1 MMIGYTMVGVKD
13 IKKSAAF
20 YDKVLGIMGAKRKMN
35 YDKFVLWNDAADK
48 PSFSICIPYDGD
60 EATVGNGSMIA
71 FPVANEAEVHKV
83 YDCAMENGAT
93 DEGAPGMR
101 DGGYY
106 IGYFRDLDGNKLA
119 AYHYDSDEHL

>member
-13 IKKSAAF
+13 MQTSAAF
-20 YDKVLGIMGAKRKMN
+20 YDKVLGAMGATRKME
-35 YDKFVLWNDAADK
+35 YEKFILWNDAADN
-48 PSFSICIPYDGD
+48 PSFSICIPFDGN

-71 FPVANEAEVHKV
+71 FPVSGPDEVHKV
-83 YDCAMENGAT
+83 YDIAIENGAT
-93 DEGAPGMR
+93 CDGKPGMR

-119 AYHYDSDEHL
+119 AYHYPHDDHL